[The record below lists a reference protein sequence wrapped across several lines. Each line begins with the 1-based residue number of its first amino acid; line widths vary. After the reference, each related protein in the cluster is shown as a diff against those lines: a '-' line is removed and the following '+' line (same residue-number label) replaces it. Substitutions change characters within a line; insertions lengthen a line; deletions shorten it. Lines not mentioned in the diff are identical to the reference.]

1 VGPLSLEYTEIEAWC
16 RLTRRNLDPWELRIL
31 LEMDVTYI
39 QALNKKFKADEPV
52 VTDTSIYADEGI
64 SSRPLTP
71 ALFDAIFAGNDN
83 ERGVA

>member
-1 VGPLSLEYTEIEAWC
+1 
-16 RLTRRNLDPWELRIL
+16 LRIL

-52 VTDTSIYADEGI
+52 ADTSIYADEGI

>member
-1 VGPLSLEYTEIEAWC
+1 
-16 RLTRRNLDPWELRIL
+16 
-31 LEMDVTYI
+31 MDVTYI

-52 VTDTSIYADEGI
+52 ADTSIYADEGI

>member
-1 VGPLSLEYTEIEAWC
+1 
-16 RLTRRNLDPWELRIL
+16 
-31 LEMDVTYI
+31 MDVTYL